1 MLVMPVPA
9 MAMHWVPLWL
19 RILVMMTMWAP
30 GLPSILVLVLLILA
44 EVPLRAPDLPSIMIL
59 VMPVLANALLWAPVL
74 PSIFVTLALAMV
86 LLWAPDPPSIPILVM
101 LVLAKVLLMKGMAPL
116 NAKTDKWSDHVV
128 HDSSD
133 DAAVSSSDD
142 CGDSAAA
149 LRDGER
155 LDDDADVLVARIGT
169 RIAKHVYLMPELEV
183 LWSGESGREA
193 AKGEFIVDMVMHLR
207 G

>member
-1 MLVMPVPA
+1 M
-9 MAMHWVPLWL
+9 
-19 RILVMMTMWAP
+19 
-30 GLPSILVLVLLILA
+30 
-44 EVPLRAPDLPSIMIL
+44 
-59 VMPVLANALLWAPVL
+59 
-74 PSIFVTLALAMV
+74 
-86 LLWAPDPPSIPILVM
+86 
-101 LVLAKVLLMKGMAPL
+101 
-116 NAKTDKWSDHVV
+116 

-183 LWSGESGREA
+183 LWSGESGRQA
-193 AKGEFIVDMVMHLR
+193 AKGEFIVDMVIHLR
-207 G
+207 GLPEDEHGVPGITKLQNVLAFDDAQFEKFILSFRDRILARRAAAQPQAKQAIGAGTLRRCKHFGKKEGCKWGTECRFLHEAKCDRGSA